1 MTNPMTSKD
10 IEDLAATARIELT
23 PAEKEAFPKQ
33 ISDIMDT
40 AKLLRQVDTEEVP
53 PTIYPVIQPGHMR
66 DDVVMASLSQV
77 DALANGPDVVDG
89 YFRVPRIIEE
99 D

>member
-1 MTNPMTSKD
+1 MTNPMTAKD

-23 PAEKEAFPKQ
+23 QAEKEAFPKQ
-33 ISDIMDT
+33 ISDILDT
-40 AKLLRQVDTEEVP
+40 AKLLEEVDTEEVP
-53 PTIYPVIQPGHMR
+53 PTIYAIIQPGHMR
-66 DDVVMASLSQV
+66 DDVVLPTLPQA